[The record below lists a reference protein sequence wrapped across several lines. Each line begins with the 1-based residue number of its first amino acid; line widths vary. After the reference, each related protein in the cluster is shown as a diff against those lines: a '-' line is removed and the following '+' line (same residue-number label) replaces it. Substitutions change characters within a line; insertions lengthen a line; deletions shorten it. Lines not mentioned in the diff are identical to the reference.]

1 MYDTLLVPLDG
12 STFSERALPLA
23 VTLAQRMQ
31 ARIILLHVI
40 SAPVFPGGD
49 TVEAERQTGEEAQVY
64 LAHLASTIAA
74 EGLHTETTLAYGQ
87 AAESILL
94 EIKSAGADLVVMCSH
109 GRSGLGR
116 WIFGSVAEQVLAHS
130 PVPVLLVRPTG
141 EPVALGPESA
151 QPALLVPLDGSP
163 LAETALPHAATLAR
177 AFGST
182 ILLLR
187 TVEPSMLA
195 YHYSLRDL
203 AQESLRNEQDE
214 AKAYLD
220 AVAEHLRGDG
230 LLVQTLVLIGWPS
243 DVISYRGATLGP
255 RLVIMATHGRSGV
268 ARLLLG
274 SVALEVIRR
283 CPLPVLLVR
292 PQVHTPGEPKNA

>member
-40 SAPVFPGGD
+40 GAPVFPGGD
-49 TVEAERQTGEEAQVY
+49 TVEAERQTGEEAQDY
-64 LAHLASTIAA
+64 LAHVASTIAA

-141 EPVALGPESA
+141 EPVALAG
-151 QPALLVPLDGSP
+151 VC
-163 LAETALPHAATLAR
+163 TARAPRAAGRFAPGRDCAAARRDAGMRVRQHDPTLAHCG
-177 AFGST
+177 AIHAGLP
-182 ILLLR
+182 LLP
-187 TVEPSMLA
+187 E
-195 YHYSLRDL
+195 DL

-220 AVAEHLRGDG
+220 AVAEHLLEDG

-243 DVISYRGATLGP
+243 DVIAYRGATLG
-255 RLVIMATHGRSGV
+255 RAW
-268 ARLLLG
+268 
-274 SVALEVIRR
+274 
-283 CPLPVLLVR
+283 
-292 PQVHTPGEPKNA
+292 